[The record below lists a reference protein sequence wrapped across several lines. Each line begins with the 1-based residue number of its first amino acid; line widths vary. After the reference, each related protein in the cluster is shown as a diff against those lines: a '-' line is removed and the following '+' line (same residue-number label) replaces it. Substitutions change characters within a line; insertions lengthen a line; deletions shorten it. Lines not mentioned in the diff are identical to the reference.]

1 MNVSPFPP
9 KRSANSSNSILYKLF
24 TIETIS
30 ISGSRMRFMNPYIVT
45 VFLLCF
51 TFAGYAQKEKEILP
65 LVCVKKIDEGLFQA
79 TFSYENPTKKEVV
92 IDENGSIIKSNN
104 GKKVAK
110 GLNKFKPGLNKNTF
124 TKEFGPQDFVEWSV
138 TSNGKTHTV
147 VANGNSAYCEP
158 DDSFIFPVIGN
169 GKSYDLI
176 GQELTAFCDNVIGDT
191 PSDLIFQLDP
201 TGDKVLVEIVPI
213 AGINNVITLLTGTPF
228 SIPNTDFLLFKNDLS
243 TDLADLT
250 AIDVYIP
257 TDLVCLLN
265 NYPQWINFAR
275 PVYPAKNNNAVIS
288 QGDGAQTS
296 NSVRES
302 FRILNKATGEI
313 LPVDGAGITIGVL
326 SDSYNTRVIGGGLAA
341 ADIAADELPLK
352 DDMKIIKDNPFSARD
367 EGRAMMQII
376 HDVAPGAKIQFHTA
390 VASPRQFEVGF
401 KALALECDI
410 IVDDITFVTEPFFGT
425 GHITEE
431 AIIPFLENDGKFHF
445 TSAGNLAN
453 KGYQSTFQTSS
464 NVPTTNFI
472 DANSPTRAHLF
483 DGAGGSDYLQKISVV
498 PGTYMIA
505 LQWKELAASQGTTG
519 ADNDLDIYIVD
530 DLGRLL
536 VGSNRTNVKGDP
548 TEVIVFRASGTGEA
562 NILITSANGPATVP
576 FRYIAFHT
584 SADDGT
590 PDGLK
595 FLEHYSGA
603 PTVSGHAMELKN
615 YPGSVTVGAVDYR
628 NALLLGDKTLEEE
641 YFSSYAGLLS
651 DGITELKIDLYAPDG
666 GNTTTDIGILA
677 NCSTCDNDDKY
688 NFYGTSAAAPHAAAA
703 MALLQSALPAWFP
716 PGPTDTGLKTRY
728 TVANAL
734 STFQDNVTGFTARD
748 GSTSGL
754 LNTLSA
760 FKSLAAQSVNITSL
774 KIEDG
779 KTASAEPFILTI
791 IGEFFPESI
800 DDVEVSFDE
809 KVLDD
814 VAYTTLKDEEGKIV
828 KDDDGNDIVVLT
840 VTLPAFSGNPELVVN
855 VKSKT
860 DTGTDGKSDPVYIL
874 DGDQIALNVKVDN
887 LEINYGQDINLTY
900 SVEGLPLDADG
911 VPVTFE
917 SLGLPPVK
925 LYNAV
930 VNGDDVPASGY
941 PIVFD
946 HPITPSFGKDEDGN
960 AIVLNDEQKALYLVN
975 FIESGIDPD
984 TSEKTGMLTI
994 HKNNLTIKPIP
1005 KDGGY
1010 EYGEEILF
1018 DLNYSPPTEG
1028 TTEESYSELQEAIQV
1043 THYSDFKEGIPSK
1056 FQAFVSKFQP
1066 LVSDYDL
1073 HASLL
1078 DGGSWT
1084 ASDRTIENKFQPMVS
1099 KFQPLV
1105 SDWGY
1110 IALGMENFT
1119 DYLEALGNITSG
1131 ETSKF
1136 QPFVNKFQP
1145 FVNKF
1150 QPMVSA
1156 FVPADYL
1163 FNGEIV
1169 LGIEEEGV
1177 PNKFQPMVSK
1187 FQPLVSAEDDE
1198 EDSFS
1203 AFDKVFAIVD
1213 VEDSTPDGEPD
1224 ADYEI
1229 TKLYALNM
1237 ITGLEVTPGSET
1249 HYIYP
1254 GAFLSAMSANFNI
1267 TYDFGEITIKPTDL
1281 IVSIPNLTIEYGE
1294 ALTKA
1299 RLLEEPTDITEP
1311 KVFEGW
1317 AYGEDITTYFA
1328 EDEQPFEFVKGETTY
1343 QINELKERGEYT
1355 IKLKAL
1361 DNYTIGYAEGDYG
1374 TLTIAPATLTF
1385 TPVSETINYGETP
1398 VIDPKFEGFAD
1409 FNDEDTTND
1418 ETEGVL
1424 KVDGKMP
1431 YYFMNEG
1438 ETRDNCTDCTEYTIG
1453 GPIKMDVGLYDIFI
1467 TDDSNDDYAFSD
1479 TKVVSDT
1486 NLGTLTIAPATLTF
1500 PPVSETIDY
1509 GKIPVIDPKFD
1520 GFAYNDDVDPENDEN
1535 ADVLKVNSQIPYY
1548 FIKDGATYTLAQ
1560 LADMN
1565 VGVYEIFITDD
1576 PNDNYVFSDTKV
1588 VSDTKLG
1595 TLTIAP
1601 AILTFTAVSET
1612 IIYGNTPNIQPE
1624 FGGFGHGEL
1633 KDVLIVNSQIPYYF
1647 MKDGATFT
1655 LAQLADMNVG
1665 VYEIFITDDPNDNYV
1680 FSDTKIGA
1688 LTINK
1693 ATLTVTIT
1701 PEELIINQGDIPDI
1715 TASFGLFAY
1724 PEQDKSNVFLGGV
1737 PYEFEDENGVRFDD
1751 TSEPGVFTVRIT
1763 DPTNYV
1769 IAYNNEATLFVNSN
1783 DNIRKVRTYADCVK
1797 YNESTEDYTVIFR
1810 YENDNDEVVFVAVG
1824 PDNELAGGD
1833 FEGEP
1838 PTFFMPGSGS
1848 FEIRFDGSQLTWS
1861 LTTYGSTNK
1870 SSISSLNQSGTG
1882 ECDAKTDYLVYP
1894 NPVTGSTGYFMYI
1907 EQNVPEV
1914 STVYILDMYGRVLY
1928 ADDDGFDGTNNKV
1941 DIDMSDGSDYPSG
1954 MMFIVRIVS
1963 LDQVRTYNIIK
1974 Q

>member
-1 MNVSPFPP
+1 MKKNYF
-9 KRSANSSNSILYKLF
+9 F
-24 TIETIS
+24 TQLQLVYHKIK
-30 ISGSRMRFMNPYIVT
+30 SGSHYKMIIT
-45 VFLLCF
+45 FLVLFCF
-51 TFAGYAQKEKEILP
+51 SFSGYAQKNKSVLP
-65 LVCVKKIDEGLFQA
+65 LVCVKKMESGMYQA
-79 TFSYENPTKKEVV
+79 TFSYENPTKREVI

-104 GKKVAK
+104 GRKVAK
-110 GLNKFKPGLNKNTF
+110 GLNKFKPGSNEKVF
-124 TKEFGPQDFVEWSV
+124 TKEFGAHDMVTWTI
-138 TSNGKTHTV
+138 TSNGNTHEV
-147 VANGNSAYCEP
+147 IANVNSAYCVA
-158 DDSFIFPVIGN
+158 DDRFIEPVIGN

-213 AGINNVITLLTGTPF
+213 ADVNIVITLLTGTPF
-228 SIPNTDFLLFKNDLS
+228 SIPNKDFLLFKNDLS
-243 TDLADLT
+243 TDLAGLS

-275 PVYPAKNNNAVIS
+275 PVYPSKNNNAVIS

-302 FRILNKATGEI
+302 FRILNKVTGEI
-313 LPVDGAGITIGVL
+313 LPVDGTGITIGVL

-352 DDMKIIKDNPFSARD
+352 DDMYIIKDNPFSARD

-464 NVPTTNFI
+464 SAPTTNFI

-483 DGAGGSDYLQKISVV
+483 DGSGGSDYLQKISVV

-505 LQWKELAASQGTTG
+505 LQWQELAASQGTAG

-536 VGSNRTNVKGDP
+536 VGSNRANVNGDP
-548 TEVIVFRASGTGEA
+548 TEVIVFRATGTGEA

-651 DGITELKIDLYAPDG
+651 DGTELKIDIYAPDG

-703 MALLQSALPAWFP
+703 MALLQSALPTWFP
-716 PGPTDTGLKTRY
+716 HPTDAGKTSK
-728 TVANAL
+728 TVDEAL
-734 STFQDNVTGFTARD
+734 LTFQGESTKFTAKD

-774 KIEDG
+774 KVEDG
-779 KTASAEPFILTI
+779 KTASAEPFELTI

-800 DDVEVSFDE
+800 DDVEILFDGDP
-809 KVLDD
+809 LDG
-814 VAYTTLKDEEGKIV
+814 VAYTTLKDEDGNPV
-828 KDDDGNDIVVLT
+828 KDEDGNDITVIT
-840 VTLPAFSGNPELVVN
+840 VTVPTFSGNPELVVN

-874 DGDQIALNVKVDN
+874 DGDQIALNIKADN
-887 LEINYGQDINLTY
+887 LVINYGQDINLTY
-900 SVEGLPLDADG
+900 SVEGLPLDENG
-911 VPVTFE
+911 IPVTLE

-925 LYNAV
+925 LFNAV
-930 VNGDDVPASGY
+930 VNGDDVPVSGY
-941 PIVFD
+941 PIVYD
-946 HPITPSFGKDEDGN
+946 HPIKPSFGEDDSGDP
-960 AIVLNDEQKALYLVN
+960 IVLTEAQKALYLVN
-975 FIESGIDPD
+975 FIESGIDPV
-984 TSEKTGMLTI
+984 TSDKTGMLTI
-994 HKNNLTIKPIP
+994 HKNDLTIKPIP
-1005 KDGGY
+1005 QEGGY

-1018 DLNYSPPTEG
+1018 DLNYTPPTEG
-1028 TTEESYSELQEAIQV
+1028 TTGVTYSALKEAIQ
-1043 THYSDFKEGIPSK
+1043 TSHYSDFKEGIPSK

-1073 HASLL
+1073 HANLL
-1078 DGGSWT
+1078 NGGSWT

-1119 DYLEALGNITSG
+1119 DYLDAEGKISSG

-1163 FNGEIV
+1163 FNGDIV

-1177 PNKFQPMVSK
+1177 ANKFQPMVSK
-1187 FQPLVSAEDDE
+1187 FQPLVSAEDAD
-1198 EDSFS
+1198 DPFK

-1213 VEDSTPDGEPD
+1213 IEDSTPDGEPD

-1267 TYDFGEITIKPTDL
+1267 TYDFGEITINPTDL
-1281 IVSIPNLTIEYGE
+1281 TVSIPNFTIEYGD
-1294 ALTKA
+1294 ALTKE
-1299 RLLEEPTDITEP
+1299 RLLEEPTDVTEP

-1317 AYGEDITTYFA
+1317 AYGEDIATYFA
-1328 EDEQPFEFVKGETTY
+1328 EDEQPFEFVKEGKTY
-1343 QINELKERGEYT
+1343 QIDQLKDRGEYT

-1361 DNYTIGYAEGDYG
+1361 DNYSVAYAEGDYG
-1374 TLTIAPATLTF
+1374 TVTIVPATLTF
-1385 TPVSETINYGETP
+1385 SIQELEINYGETP
-1398 VIDPKFEGFAD
+1398 VIDTEFDGFAY
-1409 FNDEDTTND
+1409 NDDDDNTNN
-1418 ETEGVL
+1418 ETVTVL
-1424 KVDGKMP
+1424 EVDGEMP
-1431 YYFMNEG
+1431 YYFMKEG
-1438 ETRDNCTDCTEYTIG
+1438 ETLDDCADCTVYTIG
-1453 GPIKMDVGLYDIFI
+1453 GPIKMDEGVYDIFI
-1467 TDDSNDDYAFSD
+1467 TDDE
-1479 TKVVSDT
+1479 
-1486 NLGTLTIAPATLTF
+1486 L
-1500 PPVSETIDY
+1500 
-1509 GKIPVIDPKFD
+1509 
-1520 GFAYNDDVDPENDEN
+1520 
-1535 ADVLKVNSQIPYY
+1535 
-1548 FIKDGATYTLAQ
+1548 
-1560 LADMN
+1560 
-1565 VGVYEIFITDD
+1565 
-1576 PNDNYVFSDTKV
+1576 DNYIFFPDTY
-1588 VSDTKLG
+1588 L
-1595 TLTIAP
+1595 
-1601 AILTFTAVSET
+1601 
-1612 IIYGNTPNIQPE
+1612 
-1624 FGGFGHGEL
+1624 
-1633 KDVLIVNSQIPYYF
+1633 
-1647 MKDGATFT
+1647 
-1655 LAQLADMNVG
+1655 
-1665 VYEIFITDDPNDNYV
+1665 
-1680 FSDTKIGA
+1680 GA
-1688 LTINK
+1688 LTIQK
-1693 ATLTVTIT
+1693 AILNVSIT
-1701 PEELIINQGDIPDI
+1701 PNELIINQGDLPQL
-1715 TASFGLFAY
+1715 TASFGPFAY
-1724 PEQDKSNVFLGGV
+1724 DDETELTVFPDGIPYYFVSDNVDYYNTDVSGV
-1737 PYEFEDENGVRFDD
+1737 YAVSIANPA
-1751 TSEPGVFTVRIT
+1751 
-1763 DPTNYV
+1763 NYT
-1769 IAYNNEATLFVNSN
+1769 IAYNNETTLTINLYN
-1783 DNIRKVRTYADCVK
+1783 DGGKKVRTYSDCVV
-1797 YNESTEDYTVIFR
+1797 YNKDTDDYTVTYR
-1810 YENDNDEVVFVAVG
+1810 YENDNDYPIYVA
-1824 PDNELAGGD
+1824 AGDYNKLTGIIYN
-1833 FEGEP
+1833 GIL
-1838 PTFFMPGSGS
+1838 PTTFISGGGT
-1848 FEIRFDGSQLTWS
+1848 FEIRFDGNQLTWS
-1861 LTTYGSTNK
+1861 LYTYGSFNN
-1870 SSISSLNQSGTG
+1870 SSVSSANQSGTG
-1882 ECDAKTDYLVYP
+1882 ECGGKLDGGYAVGP
-1894 NPVTGSTGYFMYI
+1894 NPVTSDTDYKLTITNKIMEESDVIIYNLYGVLVNLDQDLHFKGNTIDETIVVDMFELPNGLYI
-1907 EQNVPEV
+1907 VQ
-1914 STVYILDMYGRVLY
+1914 
-1928 ADDDGFDGTNNKV
+1928 
-1941 DIDMSDGSDYPSG
+1941 
-1954 MMFIVRIVS
+1954 IVS
-1963 LDQVRTYNIIK
+1963 ATNVRTYNIIK
-1974 Q
+1974 QE